1 MRLKPNAILV
11 LAVAIALSQVT
22 CGSGGGSSPSTGGS
36 TTPAPTSA
44 FTFTPSAPTTGQ
56 TISFTDS
63 STGSPAAWSWNFGD
77 GSSATSTQN
86 PTHAYSSAGTF
97 TVGLTATNSGGSSS
111 VSHTVTVVA
120 GSTAPMSAFSYS
132 PTSPIT
138 GQAVSFT
145 DASTGSPTAWSWNFG
160 DGSSVST
167 SQNPTHAFSTA
178 GTFTVTLM
186 ATNAAGSNSTSHAL
200 TVATVTPPTQAF
212 QGNIVLGAPTDTSVK
227 VSLFSA
233 SQSGSLVLQY
243 GTSSGVYDKQT
254 PAAALV
260 AGTPLSIAVD
270 GLTANTRYFY
280 RLGFQSTDGSASAP
294 TQEFVFHTARPAGA
308 TFSFT
313 IQADSH
319 LDENSTLS
327 QYQRTLGNVLTDA
340 PDFHVDLGDTFMC
353 EKHSAPLTA
362 VVQMAP
368 DAATVNARYVYERT
382 NFGLATSSVPL
393 FLCNGNHEGEAGWL
407 NDGTAQNIAIWTT
420 QARQNYYVNPLPN
433 SFYSGDTT
441 DEPFV
446 GKRASW
452 YAWTWGDAQ
461 FIVLDPFWNTKVQAS
476 KDPWGMTLGDRQ
488 YQWLQQTLSM
498 SSAKFKFVFIHNLVG
513 GLDGQMRGGVEAAPF
528 YEWGGQNA
536 DGSSGFTQQRPTYAQ
551 PIHALL
557 VKYGVTAVFHGH
569 DHLYAKQTLDGIIYQ
584 EVPQPSATNNASG
597 QSLATTY
604 HYNSGTILSSSGH
617 LRVTVSPTSV
627 TSQYVRSWLPAS
639 ETATQKNGS
648 VDDTWTAGLPGSPV
662 PAFTFSPAAPQV
674 GQAIQFSDGSSGA
687 PTSWSWAFGD
697 GVTSTVQNPTHT
709 YAASGS
715 YTVTLTVANSTGS
728 AATTRTV
735 NVVSAGTVP
744 GTAFNFA
751 PSAPVQGAAVT
762 FTDTST
768 GTPIAWAWT
777 FGDGGT
783 SAAQNP
789 THTYAAAGTFT
800 VSLKATNASGSTS
813 NSQSLTVA
821 ASGGGTSFTG
831 NIVLGA
837 PTPSAIKANL
847 FSPDQGGTVSIAY
860 GKASGTYDQQTASA
874 TLLPATPLE
883 LTLDGLGADTQYY
896 YRLTYQGNPGTEAS
910 FHTPRPVGSSF
921 IFCLQGDS
929 HPERVNTQF
938 NASLYTRTLQ
948 TAAADKPDFYL
959 TIGDDFSV
967 DQLDPTTITAALV
980 TGRYTLQRPYLGLI
994 GRSAPVFLVNGNHEQ
1009 AARYLLDGTPNNVA
1023 VWAQNARNAHYSQP
1037 ATDGFYTGN
1046 TEVVPFIGLLRNH
1059 YAWTWGDALF
1069 VTIDPYWGSSICVDD
1084 PFYGGAKRSNL
1095 WDITHGDEQY
1105 QWLKAT
1111 LEQSKAKYK
1120 FVFAHHVLGTG
1131 RGGTE
1136 LAGQYEWGGNN
1147 ANGTWGFTTN
1157 RPAWA
1162 SPLHQL
1168 MVANHVTIFFQGHD
1182 HIWVHQQLDGV
1193 TYQTLS
1199 EPADPNYS
1207 LFNADAYLTGDK
1219 FPNTGYTR
1227 VMVSPTGVKVDYV
1240 LTYLPADE
1248 GAGKTNGSVAFTY
1261 TIPSP

>member
-1 MRLKPNAILV
+1 MRLKPHVIFTLTAA
-11 LAVAIALSQVT
+11 LALAQVT
-22 CGSGGGSSPSTGGS
+22 CGSGGSPASGGS
-36 TTPAPTSA
+36 TTPAPSSA
-44 FTFTPSAPTTGQ
+44 FTFSPNAPTTGQ
-56 TISFTDS
+56 TVTFTD
-63 STGSPAAWSWNFGD
+63 
-77 GSSATSTQN
+77 
-86 PTHAYSSAGTF
+86 
-97 TVGLTATNSGGSSS
+97 L
-111 VSHTVTVVA
+111 
-120 GSTAPMSAFSYS
+120 
-132 PTSPIT
+132 
-138 GQAVSFT
+138 
-145 DASTGSPTAWSWNFG
+145 STGSPTAWSWTFG
-160 DGSSVST
+160 DGSPAIT
-167 SQNPTHAFSTA
+167 SQNPIHSFSATGTYTVGLTASNGGGSSSTSHNITVGTATHAPVAAFGFSPAALFAGQAVSFTDLSTGSPTSWSWAFGDGSPASTTQNVTHTFAIA
-178 GTFTVTLM
+178 GTFTVTLT
-186 ATNAAGSNSTSHAL
+186 ATSVAGSTAVSQILSVIGL
-200 TVATVTPPTQAF
+200 PPTSEAF
-212 QGNIVLGAPTDTSVK
+212 LGNIVLGAPTDTSVK
-227 VSLFSA
+227 VSVFSA
-233 SQSGSLVLQY
+233 SQNGALSLQY
-243 GTSSGVYDKQT
+243 GTSSGVYDQQT
-254 PAAALV
+254 PAVALV
-260 AGTPLSIAVD
+260 AGSPLAFPVE
-270 GLTANTRYFY
+270 GLAANTRYFY
-280 RLGFQSTDGSASAP
+280 RLGFQSSDGSAQGF
-294 TQEFVFHTARPAGA
+294 TQEFRFHTARPAGTVF
-308 TFSFT
+308 TFSV
-313 IQADSH
+313 QADSH
-319 LDENSTLS
+319 MDENSTLS
-327 QYQRTLGNVLTDA
+327 QYQRTLGNVLTDS

-362 VVQMAP
+362 VIQMAP
-368 DAATVNARYVYERT
+368 DAATVDARYVYERS

-407 NDGTAQNIAIWTT
+407 NDGTAHNIAIWTT

-452 YAWTWGDAQ
+452 YAWTWGDAL
-461 FIVLDPFWNTKVQAS
+461 FIVLDPFWNTKVQAT

-488 YQWLQQTLSM
+488 YQWLQQTLAT

-513 GLDGQMRGGVEAAPF
+513 GLDGQMRGGIEAAPF
-528 YEWGGQNA
+528 FEWGGQNA
-536 DGSSGFTQQRPTYAQ
+536 DGTNGFSLQRPTYAQ

-569 DHLYAKQTLDGIIYQ
+569 DHLYAKQVLDGIIYQ

-597 QSLATTY
+597 PNLATTY

-648 VDDTWTAGLPGSPV
+648 VDDTWTVGVPGSPS
-662 PAFTFSPAAPQV
+662 PALTFSPATPQA
-674 GQAIQFSDGSSGA
+674 GQAVQFTDTSTGT
-687 PTSWSWAFGD
+687 PTSWSWSFGD
-697 GVTSTVQNPTHT
+697 GVTSTAQNPIHT
-709 YAASGS
+709 YAAAGA
-715 YTVTLTVANSTGS
+715 YLVTLTVANGTGS
-728 AATTRTV
+728 GSTTRSVTV
-735 NVVSAGTVP
+735 ASAGTAP
-744 GTAFNFA
+744 GTAFNFT
-751 PSAPVQGAAVT
+751 PSAPVQGQAVT

-768 GTPIAWAWT
+768 GAPSSWAWT

-783 SAAQNP
+783 STLQNP
-789 THTYAAAGTFT
+789 PHTFATAGTFT
-800 VSLKATNASGSTS
+800 VTLKATNSSGSSLCNLPVTVIASGSS
-813 NSQSLTVA
+813 
-821 ASGGGTSFTG
+821 TSFTG
-831 NIVLGA
+831 NIVLGS
-837 PTPSAIKANL
+837 PTPSSIKANT

-860 GKASGTYDQQTASA
+860 GKASGNYDQQTAAA

-883 LTLDGLGADTQYY
+883 LTLDGLSADTQYY
-896 YRLTYQGNPGTEAS
+896 YRLIYQGTPGAEAS
-910 FHTPRPVGSSF
+910 FHTPRPAGSSF
-921 IFCLQGDS
+921 TFCLQGDS

-938 NASLYTRTLQ
+938 NASLYIRTLQ

-967 DQLDPTTITAALV
+967 DQLDPTTINAALV

-1037 ATDGFYTGN
+1037 ASDGFYTGN
-1046 TEVVPFIGLLRNH
+1046 TEVVPYIGLLRNH

-1084 PFYGGAKRSNL
+1084 PFYGGPKRSNL

-1147 ANGTWGFTTN
+1147 GNGTWGFTTN

-1207 LFNADAYLTGDK
+1207 LFNADAYLSGDK

-1227 VMVSPTGVKVDYV
+1227 VTVSPTVVKVDYV

-1248 GAGKTNGSVAFTY
+1248 GLGKTNGTVAFSY